1 MTWCIY
7 LTHPEVSIDPE
18 VPIQKWA
25 LSAEGRERA
34 AKAAALPFAKDIKT
48 VVSSNETKAIETA
61 KIFCERFGLKPLSPP
76 ALHENDRSATGYL
89 PPDEFEKTA
98 DAFFANPDDSIRGWE
113 RAIDAQMRIVTG
125 VRAVLRSVKEDAP
138 VLFTGHGAVGTLLM
152 CHLMGAPISRAHD
165 QKRGGSWYRF
175 EKDWLTLQTGSS
187 LAWTEL

>member
-1 MTWCIY
+1 MTWCVY
-7 LTHPEVSIDPE
+7 LTHPEVEIDPD
-18 VPIQKWA
+18 VPIQEWR
-25 LSAEGRERA
+25 LSEIGRDRA
-34 AKAAALPFAKDIKT
+34 ALAADLPFANDFQRI
-48 VVSSNETKAIETA
+48 VSSGEVKAVETA
-61 KIFCERFGLKPLSPP
+61 EIVGGHLELKPLVLK

-89 PPDEFEKTA
+89 AREEFERTA
-98 DAFFANPDDSIRGWE
+98 DQFFANPDVSIRGWE

-125 VRAVLRSVKEDAP
+125 IRAVLRSVQEDDP

-175 EKDWLTLQTGSS
+175 EKDWLTSQSAPN